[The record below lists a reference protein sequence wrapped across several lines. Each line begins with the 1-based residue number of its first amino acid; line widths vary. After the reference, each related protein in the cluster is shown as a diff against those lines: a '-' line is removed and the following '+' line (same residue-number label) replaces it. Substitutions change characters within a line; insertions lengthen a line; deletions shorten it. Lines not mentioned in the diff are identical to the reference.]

1 MITSARVI
9 KKSVTA
15 TDSSPSQEHYS
26 DLDDHTTGSNVAP
39 GFKPTTQIKW
49 QIGSA
54 LLQGVCVKAIII
66 GRVDA

>member
-26 DLDDHTTGSNVAP
+26 DLDDQTTGSNVAP
-39 GFKPTTQIKW
+39 GFKPTTE
-49 QIGSA
+49 SA
-54 LLQGVCVKAIII
+54 MPYYRVYLLKLS
-66 GRVDA
+66 